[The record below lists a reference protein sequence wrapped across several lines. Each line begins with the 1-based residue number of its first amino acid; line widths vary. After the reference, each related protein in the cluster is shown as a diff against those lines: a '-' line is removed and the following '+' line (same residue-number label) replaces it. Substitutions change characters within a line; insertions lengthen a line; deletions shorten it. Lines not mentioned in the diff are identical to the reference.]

1 MRFALIIAI
10 SLGSVLSIFAQPK
23 LTIVGGD
30 TYSWGK
36 VKPTTVPL
44 KTKVLIKNTGNQTLK
59 VTDVKVGCGCTGTI
73 LDNKTI
79 EPGKTSTL
87 EVSLNIQGINGE
99 TTKTIT
105 ISSNDENTPSKILKL
120 HANVLDPFK
129 LSQSYILLSNLKV
142 GKESSGEII
151 MENNSGKDIKITDVS
166 ITNNSIVSNVSKK
179 TVIKNGSKFKLQ
191 AKATP
196 SKEGYFTSTITLTT
210 TFPDKKKID
219 VMVYGQASK

>member
-1 MRFALIIAI
+1 MKFTIIVAVAI
-10 SLGSVLSIFAQPK
+10 LSVTSVFAQPK
-23 LTIVGGD
+23 LEIVGGD

-36 VKPTTVPL
+36 VKPTSVPL
-44 KTKVLIKNTGNQTLK
+44 KTKIKLKNSGNQTLT
-59 VTDVKVGCGCTGTI
+59 VSDVKVGCGCTGTI

-105 ISSNDENTPSKILKL
+105 IASNDAKAPTKVLKL

-129 LSQSYILLSNLKV
+129 MSQSYILLSDLKV
-142 GKESSGEII
+142 GKESTGEIT

-166 ITNNSIVSNVSKK
+166 ITNGAIVTNVNKK
-179 TVIKNGSKFKLQ
+179 TVIKNGQKFKLQ

-196 SKEGYFTSTITLTT
+196 NKAGYFTSTISMTT
-210 TFPDKKKID
+210 TYPEKKKID
-219 VMVYGQASK
+219 LMVYGQAK